1 MNTLKNHKILFF
13 GKKNDV
19 YSNQAFNY
27 LKKNFPKSEKI
38 LTENKI
44 GEKKKINYKLFD
56 ALISFKTKIIFKKNN
71 LEKLKLFKINFHTS
85 LPKYPGSC
93 GVNFCIYNNDK
104 FFGVTVHNINEN
116 IDNGKIILIKK
127 RKMKN
132 KYKNVASLIKETYKL
147 QLKVF
152 KNFIKNLSKNSN
164 YIEVSSNNYKKVKWS
179 SKVYKISDLHKL
191 REIKKNYSR
200 KKIDKIIRST
210 LFKDYKPYIK
220 INNKKIVYNFEN

>member
-1 MNTLKNHKILFF
+1 
-13 GKKNDV
+13 
-19 YSNQAFNY
+19 
-27 LKKNFPKSEKI
+27 
-38 LTENKI
+38 
-44 GEKKKINYKLFD
+44 
-56 ALISFKTKIIFKKNN
+56 
-71 LEKLKLFKINFHTS
+71 
-85 LPKYPGSC
+85 
-93 GVNFCIYNNDK
+93 
-104 FFGVTVHNINEN
+104 
-116 IDNGKIILIKK
+116 
-127 RKMKN
+127 MKN

-191 REIKKNYSR
+191 REIKKNYSK